1 MEAPQLPCLVAILD
15 DYQGVALEAANWSRL
30 TTQASPVTFREPFG
44 TEDQVVDALRPF
56 PIVVAM
62 RERTAF
68 PRSTLMRLP
77 EMQLLVTT
85 GARNS
90 GIDLDA
96 ARDLGITV
104 CGTRGYSADA
114 VELTW
119 ALILACARRLDVEF
133 ANVRAD
139 RWMTTV
145 GTTLG
150 GCTLGVIGLGRL
162 GTQVARIGL
171 AFGMRVTAWSPN
183 LTSERCEQAGVEFT
197 PSLDR
202 LLAASDVVTIHLV
215 LSERTRG
222 LIDEEQLRLMKPHAW
237 LINTSRGPI
246 CNEEVLARAC
256 EERWIAGAGL
266 DVFGDEPLPS
276 GHWFRT
282 LPNVLAT
289 PHIGYVTD
297 RAYHTWFA
305 DVVEDIEA
313 FLTGTPIRLL
323 STL

>member
-1 MEAPQLPCLVAILD
+1 MDAPKLPCPVAILD
-15 DYQGVALEAANWSRL
+15 DYQGVALETANWSRL
-30 TTQASPVTFREPFG
+30 ATKASPVTFREPFG

-68 PRSTLMRLP
+68 PRSTLMQLP
-77 EMQLLVTT
+77 EMKLLVTT

-90 GIDLDA
+90 AIDLKA

-104 CGTRGYSADA
+104 CGTGGSSSDA

-119 ALILACARRLDVEF
+119 ALILACARRLDVELS
-133 ANVRAD
+133 NVRAD

-145 GTTLG
+145 GTSLSG
-150 GCTLGVIGLGRL
+150 RTLGVIGLGRL
-162 GTQVARIGL
+162 GTQVARVGS
-171 AFGMRVTAWSPN
+171 AFGMHVTAWSDN
-183 LTSERCEQAGVEFT
+183 LTSERCEEAGVEFA
-197 PSLDR
+197 PSLGR

-222 LIDEEQLRLMKPHAW
+222 LIDEKQLRLMKPQAW

-266 DVFGDEPLPS
+266 DVFGAEPLQS
-276 GHWFRT
+276 GHRFRT

-297 RAYHTWFA
+297 RAYRTWFG

-323 STL
+323 